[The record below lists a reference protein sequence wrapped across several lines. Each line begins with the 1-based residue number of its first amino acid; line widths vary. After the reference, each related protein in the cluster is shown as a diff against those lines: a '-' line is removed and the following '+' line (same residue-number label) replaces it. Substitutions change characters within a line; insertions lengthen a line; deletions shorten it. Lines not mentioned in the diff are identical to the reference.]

1 MMRKFGVVLAY
12 LAVIASG
19 MMIALLLFTPSQ
31 RKGRI
36 RSTPHTVE
44 APTIQTKPSHKETE
58 ETELVEFAEQEEF
71 KSLVEKEE
79 LVEASLEQRDP
90 FEETRESIRDE
101 MRSVV
106 EMSDIERS
114 LNPQPIKGNQNSKG
128 EKIYHMPGGQY
139 YNRVKAIE
147 VFNTPSEA
155 EAAGYRKS
163 RR

>member
-1 MMRKFGVVLAY
+1 MRKFGVVLAY
-12 LAVIASG
+12 LTVIASG

-44 APTIQTKPSHKETE
+44 APTIQTEPSHK
-58 ETELVEFAEQEEF
+58 ETELVEFAEPEEF
-71 KSLVEKEE
+71 KSLVETDE
-79 LVEASLEQRDP
+79 LVETSSDQRDP

-101 MRSVV
+101 MRSIV

-114 LNPQPIKGNQNSKG
+114 LNPQPIKGNQNAKG
-128 EKIYHMPGGQY
+128 EKIYHMPGGQF

-147 VFNTPSEA
+147 VFNTPLEA
-155 EAAGYRKS
+155 EEAGYRKS